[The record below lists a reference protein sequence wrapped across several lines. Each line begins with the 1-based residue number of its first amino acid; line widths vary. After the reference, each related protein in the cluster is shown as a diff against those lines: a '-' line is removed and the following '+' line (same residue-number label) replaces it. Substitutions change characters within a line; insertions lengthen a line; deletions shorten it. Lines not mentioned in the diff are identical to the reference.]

1 MSNDGPLGEGKRL
14 GHRHEATD
22 AIIGRIYETAVI
34 PDLWPDLLEHIA
46 KSLDALGGNLIR
58 RSAAGV
64 QIVSSPSAVEITQE
78 FDRQGWNRNNSRVA
92 RRLERASYPGFLSD
106 IDLHSIEEINSLPM
120 YTEFLTPAGLAAGS
134 GTIIQGLED
143 EAVVVAIE
151 GFPSQRAAQQAAPF
165 LDGLRPHLARAAT
178 LAGEIRRQ
186 RAASLVEVFNV
197 MNMAVALLDA
207 QGRVL
212 RASRHFEAA
221 FDDLLLDGS
230 VRLQIA
236 DSIADRRLA
245 DGLATMRWID
255 RGCSIAIRDRDQTGR
270 AVLHLV
276 PASRDAMGMFDR
288 VRLFAVLADPENRAL
303 PGADIIAALFDLTP
317 AEARVARAIA
327 GNRAPAELAA
337 EWGISVETI
346 RSQLKRAFAKTS
358 TTRQSELVSLLTRF
372 G

>member
-1 MSNDGPLGEGKRL
+1 
-14 GHRHEATD
+14 H
-22 AIIGRIYETAVI
+22 
-34 PDLWPDLLEHIA
+34 
-46 KSLDALGGNLIR
+46 
-58 RSAAGV
+58 
-64 QIVSSPSAVEITQE
+64 Q
-78 FDRQGWNRNNSRVA
+78 
-92 RRLERASYPGFLSD
+92 
-106 IDLHSIEEINSLPM
+106 
-120 YTEFLTPAGLAAGS
+120 
-134 GTIIQGLED
+134 
-143 EAVVVAIE
+143 
-151 GFPSQRAAQQAAPF
+151 AAQQAAPF

-178 LAGEIRRQ
+178 LAGEVRRQ
-186 RAASLVEVFNV
+186 RAASLVEAFNV
-197 MNMAVALLDA
+197 MNMAVALLDIR
-207 QGRVL
+207 GRVL
-212 RASRHFEAA
+212 RASKRFEAA

-288 VRLFAVLADPENRAL
+288 VRLFAVLADPDNRAL

-327 GNRAPAELAA
+327 ENRAPAELAS

>member
-151 GFPSQRAAQQAAPF
+151 GFPSHRAAQQAAPF

-178 LAGEIRRQ
+178 LAGEIRR
-186 RAASLVEVFNV
+186 
-197 MNMAVALLDA
+197 
-207 QGRVL
+207 
-212 RASRHFEAA
+212 
-221 FDDLLLDGS
+221 
-230 VRLQIA
+230 
-236 DSIADRRLA
+236 
-245 DGLATMRWID
+245 
-255 RGCSIAIRDRDQTGR
+255 
-270 AVLHLV
+270 
-276 PASRDAMGMFDR
+276 
-288 VRLFAVLADPENRAL
+288 
-303 PGADIIAALFDLTP
+303 
-317 AEARVARAIA
+317 
-327 GNRAPAELAA
+327 
-337 EWGISVETI
+337 
-346 RSQLKRAFAKTS
+346 
-358 TTRQSELVSLLTRF
+358 
-372 G
+372 

>member
-1 MSNDGPLGEGKRL
+1 
-14 GHRHEATD
+14 
-22 AIIGRIYETAVI
+22 
-34 PDLWPDLLEHIA
+34 
-46 KSLDALGGNLIR
+46 
-58 RSAAGV
+58 
-64 QIVSSPSAVEITQE
+64 
-78 FDRQGWNRNNSRVA
+78 
-92 RRLERASYPGFLSD
+92 
-106 IDLHSIEEINSLPM
+106 
-120 YTEFLTPAGLAAGS
+120 
-134 GTIIQGLED
+134 
-143 EAVVVAIE
+143 
-151 GFPSQRAAQQAAPF
+151 
-165 LDGLRPHLARAAT
+165 
-178 LAGEIRRQ
+178 
-186 RAASLVEVFNV
+186 VFNV

-317 AEARVARAIA
+317 AERAIA
-327 GNRAPAELAA
+327 GHRAPAELAA